1 MNYAAVAIPRME
13 RLRMP
18 LSRDQV
24 VLLMAALNLF
34 LLGLETYLAH
44 LISGTIVPQEWIPI
58 LFGPI
63 GGTMLLIAGLISMR
77 RREAASLLAT
87 LVLLAS
93 TAVGFL
99 GAYFH
104 IVRAIAPFAPPG
116 SQVTISLLIWA
127 PPLLGPLT
135 FCLVGLFGISAAWPE
150 TSPDSGVLRLPG
162 GLRLPLPYS
171 KTRAYLYAVSM
182 GSLATVISSVLDHAR
197 TDFSN
202 PWLWFPTAVGVFATV
217 VAASLAALP
226 EPRRGDVWTY
236 LTAMVLM
243 MLAGLLGVVLHTRT
257 NLTSGGQFVFERF
270 LRHAPFLAPML
281 FSDIGL
287 WGLIAIL
294 PPGQDSDS

>member
-1 MNYAAVAIPRME
+1 MNYAALAVPAIR
-13 RLRMP
+13 RLRIP
-18 LSRDQV
+18 LVRDQL
-24 VLLMAALNLF
+24 VLLMAALNLL
-34 LLGLETYLAH
+34 LLGVETYLAH

-58 LFGPI
+58 IFGPV
-63 GGTMLLIAGLISMR
+63 GALLLLITGLISLR
-77 RREAASLLAT
+77 RRELASLVAT
-87 LVLLAS
+87 LVLLGS
-93 TAVGFL
+93 TAVGFM

-104 IVRAIAPFAPPG
+104 IVRAIAPAAAAG
-116 SQVTISLLIWA
+116 SQVTVPLLIWA
-127 PPLLGPLT
+127 PPILGPLT

-150 TSPDSGVLRLPG
+150 DPPDSGVLRLPG

-171 KTRAYLYAVSM
+171 KTRAYIYAVSM

-202 PWLWFPTAVGVFATV
+202 PWLWLPTAVGVFATV

-236 LTAMVLM
+236 LTAMILM
-243 MLAGLLGVVLHTRT
+243 MLAGLLGVVLHART